1 MVQSA
6 PTTFYVNPATGN
18 DSAAGTQAAPLKTI
32 TRALQQAKSGDK
44 VQLAAGTYSAA
55 SGEGFPL
62 VVPAGVTVM
71 GNEANKG
78 NGILITGSGRFVS
91 PTFAGQNVTMR
102 LETNAQLR
110 GVTVTNSETRGTA
123 VWLESTNPVI
133 ANNTFTNNKRE
144 GIFATGSASP
154 AVFDNVAVR
163 NDSNGF
169 SIVRNA
175 KGEWRRNV
183 CQSTGFGIAIN
194 DNAAPLLADN
204 QLLENR
210 SGIVLGQKCRPVLRK
225 NVLERNTSDGL
236 TVIDQ
241 ASPDLGQGQDP
252 GGNIFRN
259 NQEFDINN
267 GSAIKVISV
276 GNQVNPTKINGQVE
290 LLANDVPGPTP
301 TPTPTPSPTPAPGEL
316 PDIRGHWAE
325 GLIRG
330 LVKQGYVSGF
340 PDGMF
345 KPEAP
350 ITRAQYAAVI
360 SNAFDL
366 PATQPAAQF
375 VDVPQSFWAY
385 PFIREANQ
393 MGFISGFPDGSFR
406 PNQNLTRV
414 QAIVSLI
421 GGLGLTGGVLDVLGY
436 YRDRAQ
442 IPSYATE
449 KVATATQRRIVV
461 NYPNVRRL
469 EPMLDITRAAMAAM
483 VYQALVALNRAP
495 AIASPYIVNAD
506 PSAPVFSDIQG
517 HWAAD
522 FITGLSRQ
530 ELIGGF
536 EDGTFKPNDPINR
549 VQYAALIVK
558 AFNPPAKRAAVNFS
572 DVPANFWAKSFIDRA
587 YQAGFISGFP
597 DGTFRPNQN
606 ILRLQVLTSLV
617 SGLELSGGNPSVLSA
632 FDDRA
637 TIPDYAQNQ
646 IATATQQK
654 LVVNYPN
661 LRQLTPNRD
670 ATRGETAAI
679 VYQSLVRAG
688 RSAAVNSP
696 YIVVA

>member
-1 MVQSA
+1 
-6 PTTFYVNPATGN
+6 
-18 DSAAGTQAAPLKTI
+18 
-32 TRALQQAKSGDK
+32 
-44 VQLAAGTYSAA
+44 
-55 SGEGFPL
+55 
-62 VVPAGVTVM
+62 
-71 GNEANKG
+71 
-78 NGILITGSGRFVS
+78 
-91 PTFAGQNVTMR
+91 
-102 LETNAQLR
+102 
-110 GVTVTNSETRGTA
+110 
-123 VWLESTNPVI
+123 
-133 ANNTFTNNKRE
+133 
-144 GIFATGSASP
+144 
-154 AVFDNVAVR
+154 
-163 NDSNGF
+163 
-169 SIVRNA
+169 
-175 KGEWRRNV
+175 
-183 CQSTGFGIAIN
+183 
-194 DNAAPLLADN
+194 
-204 QLLENR
+204 
-210 SGIVLGQKCRPVLRK
+210 
-225 NVLERNTSDGL
+225 
-236 TVIDQ
+236 
-241 ASPDLGQGQDP
+241 
-252 GGNIFRN
+252 
-259 NQEFDINN
+259 
-267 GSAIKVISV
+267 
-276 GNQVNPTKINGQVE
+276 
-290 LLANDVPGPTP
+290 
-301 TPTPTPSPTPAPGEL
+301 
-316 PDIRGHWAE
+316 
-325 GLIRG
+325 
-330 LVKQGYVSGF
+330 
-340 PDGMF
+340 
-345 KPEAP
+345 
-350 ITRAQYAAVI
+350 
-360 SNAFDL
+360 
-366 PATQPAAQF
+366 
-375 VDVPQSFWAY
+375 
-385 PFIREANQ
+385 
-393 MGFISGFPDGSFR
+393 
-406 PNQNLTRV
+406 
-414 QAIVSLI
+414 
-421 GGLGLTGGVLDVLGY
+421 
-436 YRDRAQ
+436 
-442 IPSYATE
+442 
-449 KVATATQRRIVV
+449 
-461 NYPNVRRL
+461 
-469 EPMLDITRAAMAAM
+469 MAAM